1 MWIPYSG
8 DSVRKRSPAGIYG
21 RMQKLKSCG
30 ANRLSEVMVVTGQR
44 EFDRKQFES
53 LCSMQCSVEELC
65 GWFGCDEAALNAWCL
80 DTYGEGFRSAFDR
93 LAMMGRIVLRGEQVA
108 AAKKN
113 VSMAR
118 HLEAQRAC
126 HDAPPQKRKNYRLTD
141 AYKELR
147 QSMLQNLVE
156 RDLDG
161 DVYRDKVQEYMDF
174 WVRRQELRD
183 DIARRGLTV
192 TDDRGRLMENRS
204 VSLEIQVSRQM
215 LAIFTTLGFKEDA
228 LAAAARGDDDD
239 EL

>member
-1 MWIPYSG
+1 MM
-8 DSVRKRSPAGIYG
+8 AH
-21 RMQKLKSCG
+21 
-30 ANRLSEVMVVTGQR
+30 QR
-44 EFDRKQFES
+44 ELDRKQFES
-53 LCSMQCSVEELC
+53 LCGMQCSVEELC
-65 GWFGCDEAALNAWCL
+65 GWFGCDEAALNAWCI
-80 DTYGEGFRSAFDR
+80 DTYGEDFRSAFDR
-93 LAMMGRIVLRGEQVA
+93 LAMLGRIVLRREQIA

-118 HLEAQRAC
+118 HLEAQRAG

-147 QSMLQNLVE
+147 QSMLDNLAA
-156 RDLDG
+156 RSLDE

-215 LAIFTTLGFKEDA
+215 LAIFATLGFKDDA
-228 LAAAARGDDDD
+228 LASGQRDDDD

>member
-1 MWIPYSG
+1 
-8 DSVRKRSPAGIYG
+8 
-21 RMQKLKSCG
+21 MQKLKSCG

-147 QSMLQNLVE
+147 QSMLQNLSD

>member
-1 MWIPYSG
+1 MAHQLEL
-8 DSVRKRSPAGIYG
+8 D
-21 RMQKLKSCG
+21 Q
-30 ANRLSEVMVVTGQR
+30 
-44 EFDRKQFES
+44 KQFES
-53 LCSMQCSVEELC
+53 LCCMQCSVEELC
-65 GWFGCDEAALNAWCL
+65 GWFGCDEAALNTWCVA
-80 DTYGEGFRSAFDR
+80 TYGEDFRSAFDR
-93 LAMMGRIVLRGEQVA
+93 LAMMGRIVLRRDQVA

-118 HLEAQRAC
+118 HLEAQRAG
-126 HDAPPQKRKNYRLTD
+126 HDASPQKRKNYRLTD

-147 QSMLQNLVE
+147 QSMLQNLID

-215 LAIFTTLGFKEDA
+215 LAIFSTLGFKEDA

>member
-1 MWIPYSG
+1 MP
-8 DSVRKRSPAGIYG
+8 
-21 RMQKLKSCG
+21 QF
-30 ANRLSEVMVVTGQR
+30 R
-44 EFDRKQFES
+44 EIDRKQFES
-53 LCSMQCSVEELC
+53 LCGMQCSVEELC
-65 GWFGCDEAALNAWCL
+65 GWFGCDEAVLNAWCM
-80 DTYGEGFRSAFDR
+80 DTYGEDFRSAFDR
-93 LAMMGRIVLRGEQVA
+93 LAMMGRIVLRRDQVA

-118 HLEAQRAC
+118 HLEAQLAG
-126 HDAPPQKRKNYRLTD
+126 HDLLPKKRKNYRLTD

-147 QSMLQNLVE
+147 QSMLASLIS
-156 RDLDG
+156 RGLDE
-161 DVYRDKVQEYMDF
+161 DVYRDKVQEYLDF

-228 LAAAARGDDDD
+228 LGAGGRCDDDD

>member
-1 MWIPYSG
+1 MP
-8 DSVRKRSPAGIYG
+8 
-21 RMQKLKSCG
+21 QF
-30 ANRLSEVMVVTGQR
+30 R

-65 GWFGCDEAALNAWCL
+65 GWFGCDEAALDAWCM
-80 DTYGEGFRSAFDR
+80 DTYGEDFRRAFDR
-93 LAMMGRIVLRGEQVA
+93 LAMVGRVLLRRDQVA

-118 HLEAQRAC
+118 HLEAQRAG
-126 HDAPPQKRKNYRLTD
+126 HDAPAQKRKNYRLTD

-147 QSMLQNLVE
+147 QSMLRNLND

>member
-1 MWIPYSG
+1 
-8 DSVRKRSPAGIYG
+8 
-21 RMQKLKSCG
+21 
-30 ANRLSEVMVVTGQR
+30 MVAHQR
-44 EFDRKQFES
+44 ELDRKQFES
-53 LCSMQCSVEELC
+53 LCGMQCSAEELC
-65 GWFGCDEAALNAWCL
+65 GWFGCDEADLNTWCV
-80 DTYGEGFRSAFDR
+80 DTYGEDFRSAFDR
-93 LAMMGRIVLRGEQVA
+93 LAMMGRIVLRRDQVA

-118 HLEAQRAC
+118 HLEAQRAG

-147 QSMLQNLVE
+147 QSMLQNLIE
-156 RDLDG
+156 RGLDG

-215 LAIFTTLGFKEDA
+215 LAIFTTLGLKEDA
-228 LAAAARGDDDD
+228 LAATARGDDDD

>member
-1 MWIPYSG
+1 MM
-8 DSVRKRSPAGIYG
+8 AH
-21 RMQKLKSCG
+21 
-30 ANRLSEVMVVTGQR
+30 QR
-44 EFDRKQFES
+44 ELDRRQFES
-53 LCSMQCSVEELC
+53 LCGMQCSVEELY
-65 GWFGCDEAALNAWCL
+65 GWFGCDEATLNTWCV
-80 DTYGEGFRSAFDR
+80 DTYGEDFRSAFDR
-93 LAMMGRIVLRGEQVA
+93 LAMMGRIAPRRDQVA

-118 HLEAQRAC
+118 HLEAQRAG
-126 HDAPPQKRKNYRLTD
+126 HDVPPQKRKNYRLTD

-147 QSMLQNLVE
+147 QSMLQNLIE

>member
-1 MWIPYSG
+1 MS
-8 DSVRKRSPAGIYG
+8 
-21 RMQKLKSCG
+21 QF
-30 ANRLSEVMVVTGQR
+30 R

-53 LCSMQCSVEELC
+53 LCIMQCSVEELC

-147 QSMLQNLVE
+147 QSMLQNLSD

>member
-1 MWIPYSG
+1 MT
-8 DSVRKRSPAGIYG
+8 R
-21 RMQKLKSCG
+21 
-30 ANRLSEVMVVTGQR
+30 QR

-147 QSMLQNLVE
+147 QSMLQNLSD

>member
-147 QSMLQNLVE
+147 QSMLQNLSD

-228 LAAAARGDDDD
+228 LSAAARGDDDD

>member
-1 MWIPYSG
+1 MM
-8 DSVRKRSPAGIYG
+8 AH
-21 RMQKLKSCG
+21 
-30 ANRLSEVMVVTGQR
+30 QR
-44 EFDRKQFES
+44 ELDRKQFEG
-53 LCSMQCSVEELC
+53 LCGMQCSVEEVR
-65 GWFGCDEAALNAWCL
+65 GWFGCDETALNAWCM
-80 DTYGEGFRSAFDR
+80 DTYGEDFRSAFNR
-93 LAMMGRIVLRGEQVA
+93 LTMLGRIVLRRDQVA

-118 HLEAQRAC
+118 HLEAQRAG

-147 QSMLQNLVE
+147 QSMLQNLSD

-228 LAAAARGDDDD
+228 LASGQRDDDD

>member
-1 MWIPYSG
+1 M
-8 DSVRKRSPAGIYG
+8 AH
-21 RMQKLKSCG
+21 
-30 ANRLSEVMVVTGQR
+30 QR
-44 EFDRKQFES
+44 ELDRKQFES
-53 LCSMQCSVEELC
+53 LCGMQCSVEELC
-65 GWFGCDEAALNAWCL
+65 GWFGCDEAALNAWCM
-80 DTYGEGFRSAFDR
+80 DTYGEDFRSAFDR
-93 LAMMGRIVLRGEQVA
+93 LAMMGRIVLRREQVA

-118 HLEAQRAC
+118 HLEAQRAG

-147 QSMLQNLVE
+147 QSMLQNLIE

-161 DVYRDKVQEYMDF
+161 DVYRDKAQEYMDF

-228 LAAAARGDDDD
+228 LSAAARGDDDD

>member
-1 MWIPYSG
+1 M
-8 DSVRKRSPAGIYG
+8 AH
-21 RMQKLKSCG
+21 
-30 ANRLSEVMVVTGQR
+30 QR
-44 EFDRKQFES
+44 ELERKAFES
-53 LCSMQCSVEELC
+53 LCGMQCTVEELC
-65 GWFGCDEAALNAWCL
+65 GWFGRDETALDAWCQ
-80 DTYGEGFRSAFDR
+80 DTYNESFRQAFDR
-93 LAMMGRIVLRGEQVA
+93 LTMTGRIALRRDQVL

-113 VSMAR
+113 VSMSRYIEGRLSKADKPAEKPKDYRRTRAYRELLESLLRCLAAR
-118 HLEAQRAC
+118 GIDE
-126 HDAPPQKRKNYRLTD
+126 
-141 AYKELR
+141 
-147 QSMLQNLVE
+147 
-156 RDLDG
+156 

-228 LAAAARGDDDD
+228 LTAGRSEDDD